1 MIRGLWRS
9 SSIVSAVAQPGSR
22 LGSWMSLLACGCRDF
37 PVCSDLTSLARLP
50 LHSLRPQATTTA
62 DRSRRTTPRLPPPG
76 TQTPI
81 APVHPAA
88 SAASS
93 GSPHVPCL
101 PIRCDARLATGSSRD
116 LAFLPPY
123 LLGNPNHAPHPSP
136 AIRRCNDLKANP
148 ASHEGGRERDEWDV
162 SSLSLTAVRA
172 ETGSRR
178 SVNRK
183 GITRE

>member
-1 MIRGLWRS
+1 MDVTSCMRL
-9 SSIVSAVAQPGSR
+9 SATSR
-22 LGSWMSLLACGCRDF
+22 CVQTLHPCA
-37 PVCSDLTSLARLP
+37 PPTTSLAQASGNNDGGSVPANHAPTAASRY
-50 LHSLRPQATTTA
+50 SNTDRPC
-62 DRSRRTTPRLPPPG
+62 PPG
-76 TQTPI
+76 GLGCI
-81 APVHPAA
+81 VGFA
-88 SAASS
+88 
-93 GSPHVPCL
+93 HVPCL

-178 SVNRK
+178 SVNRE